1 MNDKPLHIA
10 FLWHMH
16 QPCYKD
22 PLSGIY
28 TLPWVR
34 LHGVKDYLD
43 TLKILEAFPDL
54 RQTFNVV
61 PSLMEQLND
70 YVDNNATDRHLELTM
85 KAPGHLTAEERLF
98 VVENFFLANWD
109 TMVKPY
115 PRYYELLVKRGLRY
129 SKGDIG
135 RTVRYFNDQD
145 IRDLQLLF
153 NLTWIDPMFR
163 ESDPFL
169 RGLLEKQRDFSEEE
183 KILVITKQFDILK
196 QIIPEYQKL
205 SASGQIE
212 ISVSPFYHPILPLLW
227 DTDSARIAM
236 PNVKLPKKR
245 FSHPEDAIKQIK
257 MGVEFFKK
265 SFGYRPVGM
274 WPSEGS
280 VSEEVAAAIRS
291 EGFRWVATDEEVLAR
306 SLKRPLRNNE
316 GNPSDPAALYKP
328 YLHAG
333 LSIFFRDLKLSDQI
347 GFVYSGW
354 SPERSVSDFIG
365 RLVQIRDSL
374 PNDQPH
380 VVPVILDGENAWEY
394 YQNDGHDFLNLLYR
408 TLTYDKRFK
417 TVTMS
422 EYLDEFGPGERLERL
437 HAGSWIN
444 ADFHVWIGH
453 EEDNLAWDYLS
464 QTRDDLEAHVAEHPA
479 TDLSEAWRALYAAE
493 GSDWNWWYGDEHTTE
508 SQDQFDELF
517 RNYLVK
523 VYKVIG
529 KEVPPNLYVPILL
542 EDRKVVP
549 GTGVMG
555 FISPKI
561 DGMVTSYYEWYNSG
575 HIDVK
580 KGGGSM
586 HKAESCIKDLY
597 YGFNKDS
604 LYIRV
609 DPVVPFD
616 RLDEKVSLL
625 IDIYH
630 PFVYKIV
637 FEPSANIAAAYEKR
651 NEDWVRVE
659 THVEAASLDIFE
671 IGIPFS
677 LIKAKENEE
686 VHFALEVI
694 KSNGSLIPA
703 GERVTIVEKS
713 FERCPLRGHV
723 MLTVPSA
730 DFEKLMWY

>member
-1 MNDKPLHIA
+1 MNDRPLHIA

-22 PLSGIY
+22 PFSGIY

-43 TLKILEAFPDL
+43 TLKILEKYPDL

-61 PSLMEQLND
+61 PSLLEQLND
-70 YVDNNATDRHLELTM
+70 YVENKAVDRHLELTL
-85 KAPGHLTAEERLF
+85 KAPGDLTEEERIF
-98 VVENFFLANWD
+98 VVEYFFLANWD
-109 TMVKPY
+109 TMIKPY

-129 SKGDIG
+129 SKSDIG

-163 ESDPFL
+163 EGDSFL
-169 RGLLEKQRDFSEEE
+169 RGLIEKQRDFSEDE
-183 KILVITKQFDILK
+183 KITLINKQFDILR
-196 QIIPEYQKL
+196 QIIPEYRKL
-205 SASGQIE
+205 AALGQIE

-227 DTDSARIAM
+227 DTNAARIAM
-236 PNVKLPKKR
+236 PDVKLPKKR
-245 FSHPEDAIKQIK
+245 FSHPQDAIQQIK
-257 MGVEFFKK
+257 MGTEFFERN
-265 SFGYRPVGM
+265 FGHRPIGM

-280 VSEEVAAAIRS
+280 VSEEVASAIHS

-306 SLKRPLRNNE
+306 SIQRPLRSGE
-316 GNPSDPAALYKP
+316 GNPINPAALYKP
-328 YLHAG
+328 YQYAG
-333 LSIFFRDLKLSDQI
+333 LSLFFRDHKLSDQI

-354 SPERSVSDFIG
+354 TPERAVSDFIE
-365 RLVQIRDSL
+365 RLNQIKDAL
-374 PNDQPH
+374 PNGQPY

-408 TLTYDKRFK
+408 TLSDDKRFK

-422 EYLDEFGPGERLERL
+422 QYLDEFGPGEHLERL
-437 HAGSWIN
+437 HAGSWIS

-464 QTRDDLEAHVAEHPA
+464 QTRDDMETYAKEYPA
-479 TDLSEAWRALYAAE
+479 ADLSEAWQALYAAE
-493 GSDWNWWYGDEHTTE
+493 GSDWNWWYGDEHTSDNQE
-508 SQDQFDELF
+508 QFDELF
-517 RNYLVK
+517 RNYLMK

-529 KEVPPNLYVPILL
+529 KKVPPNLYVPILL
-542 EDRKVVP
+542 EDRKVAP
-549 GTGVMG
+549 DIGVRG

-561 DGMVTSYYEWYNSG
+561 DGLVSSYYEWYNSG

-586 HKAESCIKDLY
+586 HKSESCIKDLY
-597 YGFNKDS
+597 YGFNQDS
-604 LYIRV
+604 LFIRV

-616 RLDEKVSLL
+616 KLDEKVSLHL
-625 IDIYH
+625 DIYH
-630 PFVYKIV
+630 PFAYKIV
-637 FEPSANIAAAYEKR
+637 FDPTVNIAVVYEKR
-651 NEDWVRVE
+651 KEEWLEVK
-659 THVEAASLDIFE
+659 ASLDAASSEIFE

-677 LIKAKENEE
+677 IIKAKENDE
-686 VHFALEVI
+686 VHFALEVV
-694 KSNGSLIPA
+694 KSNGSTIPIA
-703 GERVTIVEKS
+703 ETASIVEKII
-713 FERCPLRGHV
+713 ERCPLRGQV
-723 MLTVPSA
+723 TLTVPSV

>member
-1 MNDKPLHIA
+1 MNDRPLHIA

-16 QPCYKD
+16 QPYYKD
-22 PLSGIY
+22 PFSGIY

-43 TLKILEAFPDL
+43 TLKILGEYPEL
-54 RQTFNVV
+54 KQTFNVV
-61 PSLMEQLND
+61 PSLLEQLND
-70 YVDNNATDRHLELTM
+70 YVENQATDRHLQLTL
-85 KAPGHLTAEERLF
+85 KAPGELTEEERLF
-98 VVENFFLANWD
+98 IVEYFFLANWD

-129 SKGDIG
+129 AKGDIG

-153 NLTWIDPMFR
+153 NLVWIDPMFR

-169 RGLLEKQRDFSEEE
+169 RGLVEKQRDFSEEE
-183 KILVITKQFDILK
+183 KITVINKQFDILK
-196 QIIPEYQKL
+196 QVIPEYRKL
-205 SASGQIE
+205 ASSGQIE

-236 PNVKLPKKR
+236 PDVKLPKKR
-245 FSHPEDAIKQIK
+245 FSHPEDAIRQIK
-257 MGVEFFKK
+257 MGAEFFEKN
-265 SFGYRPVGM
+265 FGYRPVGM

-280 VSEEVAAAIRS
+280 VSEEVASAIHA
-291 EGFRWVATDEEVLAR
+291 EGFRWVATDEEVLSR
-306 SLKRPLRNNE
+306 SLQRPLRNAD
-316 GNPSDPAALYKP
+316 GNPIDPAAIYRP
-328 YLHAG
+328 YSHAG
-333 LSIFFRDLKLSDQI
+333 LSLFFRDLKLSDQI

-354 SPERSVSDFIG
+354 SAERAVSDFIG
-365 RLVQIRDSL
+365 RLAQIRDSL
-374 PNDQPH
+374 PDGQPA

-408 TLTYDKRFK
+408 TLTYDKRFR
-417 TVTMS
+417 TVAMS
-422 EYLDEFGPGERLERL
+422 EYLDEFGPGEQLERL
-437 HAGSWIN
+437 HAGSWIS

-453 EEDNLAWDYLS
+453 EEDNLSWDYLS
-464 QTRDDLEAHVAEHPA
+464 QTRDDLEAYAKENPDS
-479 TDLSEAWRALYAAE
+479 DLSEAWNSLYAAE

-508 SQDQFDELF
+508 NQDEFDQLF
-517 RNYLVK
+517 RNYLMK

-542 EDRKVVP
+542 EDRKVAPDTEVR
-549 GTGVMG
+549 G

-561 DGMVTSYYEWYNSG
+561 DGLVTSYYEWYNSG
-575 HIDVK
+575 HVDVK

-586 HKAESCIKDLY
+586 HKSESCIRDLY

-616 RLDEKVSLL
+616 KLDDKVSLL
-625 IDIYH
+625 LDIYH
-630 PFVYKIV
+630 PFAYKIV
-637 FEPSANIAAAYEKR
+637 FDPAANNAAVYEKR
-651 NEDWVRVE
+651 DEDWALVE
-659 THVEAASLDIFE
+659 TPLEAASSDIFE

-677 LIKAKENEE
+677 LIKAKENDE
-686 VHFALEVI
+686 VHFALEVV
-694 KSNGSLIPA
+694 KSNEGPILV
-703 GERVTIVEKS
+703 GEAASIMEKS
-713 FERCPLRGHV
+713 IERCPLRGHV
-723 MLTVPSA
+723 TLTVPSA
-730 DFEKLMWY
+730 DFEKMMWY